1 MEEWIKNFRQ
11 QFEASLEVVGDIPKR
26 SRFVVVG
33 MGGSNLASGLLKLL
47 ASDLDIWVH
56 RDYDL
61 PEIGSKV
68 LEDSLIVLN
77 SYSGNTEEVI
87 DAFNVAS
94 ERGFAMVAVSV
105 GGTLLEMA
113 KKHGI
118 PYIQL
123 PDFGL
128 QPRMALGLSVRAL
141 ALAMGADVPSTISF
155 DPGSLEGGG
164 KEFAKRLA
172 PLAAGLAGKTPVIY
186 ASRRNFP
193 LAYAWKATINETA
206 KIPAFCNSFPEVNHN
221 EMSGFDAAD
230 ATRGLSDKFHFI
242 FLKDGADDARIVK
255 RMELTQ
261 SIFQGKGFGIE
272 TADLLGDTSV
282 DRIFSSL
289 TLCAWTSYYLA
300 QHYGVSSEDLVLVE
314 EFKKKMAQ

>member
-11 QFEASLEVVGDIPKR
+11 QFDAPLEVAGDIPKR

-47 ASDLDIWVH
+47 APDLDIWAH
-56 RDYDL
+56 RDYGL

-68 LEDSLIVLN
+68 LEDSLIILN

-94 ERGFAMVAVSV
+94 ERGLAVVAISV
-105 GGTLLEMA
+105 GGELLRLA
-113 KKHGI
+113 KARGV

-123 PDFGL
+123 PDLGL
-128 QPRMALGLSVRAL
+128 QPRAALGLSARAL
-141 ALAMGADVPSTISF
+141 ALLMGVNIFSGISF
-155 DPGSLEGGG
+155 DPGSLEGDG
-164 KEFAKRLA
+164 KKLAKR
-172 PLAAGLAGKTPVIY
+172 LAGKTPVVY

-221 EMSGFDAAD
+221 EMSGFDAVD

-242 FLKDGADDARIVK
+242 FLKDGTDDARIIK

-261 SIFQGKGFGIE
+261 SIFRDRGFGVE
-272 TADLLGDTSV
+272 TVDLAGSTAV
-282 DRIFSSL
+282 DRVFSSL
-289 TLCAWTSYYLA
+289 TLCAWISYHLA
-300 QHYGVSSEDLVLVE
+300 KNYGVSSEDLVLVE